1 MRIGIV
7 FHKDPFVPPAG
18 IDLVRLRAIAG
29 GLIRRGVDAEI
40 IAPAKKE
47 GFIDGDIPVFPLAAM
62 EKGRRYD
69 LVKTCYHF
77 SIQLI
82 GKYRGS
88 LISRIVRVV
97 DEQLP
102 ERDAAMRGTLLECQR
117 LIQNGAQALIVNNV
131 ENQKRWVGLYGRK
144 LLVAK
149 IPNGCPTHI
158 PPIRSNPY
166 GNDSAPVLFLGSLA
180 APRMIELLNELAWRL
195 RDRCRIHIV
204 GSNKAH
210 MYSGGKPPELT
221 PLIADHGELP
231 EEEVWDYVRHAR
243 MGIALAAGPHRFD
256 NDISKIYTYLRGGL
270 PVLSEE
276 LIANNHLLA
285 QTRLGSIFAH
295 GNAADMAKKAADLI
309 ERPPAQYVH
318 SAMALM
324 EREHSWDRR
333 VTALLDLCQKVLG
346 KS

>member
-1 MRIGIV
+1 MRIGII
-7 FHKDPFVPPAG
+7 FHKDPFVPPTG
-18 IDLVRLRAIAG
+18 IDLIRLRAIAG
-29 GLIRRGVDAEI
+29 ALIRRGVDAEI
-40 IAPAKKE
+40 IAPAARE
-47 GFIDGDIPVFPLAAM
+47 GFLDRDIPVLPLAVLS
-62 EKGRRYD
+62 KGRKYD

-77 SIQLI
+77 SIQLT
-82 GKYRGS
+82 GKYRGP

-102 ERDAAMRGTLLECQR
+102 ERDASMRRTLLECQR
-117 LIQNGAQALIVNNV
+117 LIGKRAKALIVNNV
-131 ENQKRWVGLYGRK
+131 ENEERWLRLYGGK
-144 LLVAK
+144 LSVAA
-149 IPNGCPTHI
+149 IPNGCPVHI
-158 PPIRSNPY
+158 PPVRSNPY
-166 GNDSAPVLFLGSLA
+166 GTGAAPILFLGSLA
-180 APRMIELLNELAWRL
+180 APRMIGLLNELALRL

-210 MYSGGKPPELT
+210 LYGEGKPPELN

-243 MGIALAAGPHRFD
+243 MGIALAAGPHLFD

-285 QTRLGSIFAH
+285 QTHLGNIFAY
-295 GNAADMAKKAADLI
+295 GNAADMAMKAAGLL
-309 ERPPAQYVH
+309 ERPPTQWIQ

-324 EREHSWDRR
+324 GREHSWEQR
-333 VTALLDLCQKVLG
+333 VTVLLSLIHRVLG
-346 KS
+346 NS